1 MAADAAR
8 SHAAGRPGDRRAPPR
23 PRGPRRSRDPLG
35 LRRALADRLLPGL
48 VAAMALLA
56 ALAIAGG
63 RTASDLAAR
72 WRGGV
77 AAMVTVQLP
86 ADADAEHARDALAA
100 LPGVAEA
107 RVVDPARLRALL
119 DPWLGEAMPGIGSA
133 LPLPP
138 LVELRL
144 APEAADRLAR
154 SPAAEAAALAGRVAA
169 AAPGAEVEAH
179 GLWVARLAALA
190 AALRGVA
197 LAVLGLVAA
206 VAAAVVGVA
215 VRAGLA
221 ARRESVLV
229 VHGLGAGDGWI
240 AAQFSRRAAALAG
253 LGGLIGAAVAL
264 PVVVFL
270 RMLGAALLAGGD
282 AATAGMAA
290 APGLLGVAADL
301 PWLALL
307 AVPALAWAIGWVTA
321 QATVRRW
328 LRALP

>member
-1 MAADAAR
+1 MPGPRPAR
-8 SHAAGRPGDRRAPPR
+8 RRNRRRAW
-23 PRGPRRSRDPLG
+23 RRSRDPLG

-63 RTASDLAAR
+63 KAAADLAAR
-72 WRGGV
+72 WQGGV
-77 AAMVTVQLP
+77 AAAVTVQLP
-86 ADADAEHARDALAA
+86 PGTAADAERARAALAA

-107 RVVDPARLRALL
+107 QMVDPARLHALL
-119 DPWLGEAMPGIGSA
+119 APWLGEATPELAAA
-133 LPLPP
+133 LPLPA

-144 APEAADRLAR
+144 DPEATARLAR
-154 SPAAEAAALAGRVAA
+154 FPTSEATALAERVAT

-190 AALRGVA
+190 TALRGVA
-197 LAVLGLVAA
+197 LAVLALVAA

-229 VHGLGAGDGWI
+229 VHGLGADDGWI
-240 AAQFSRRAAALAG
+240 AAQFARRAATLAG
-253 LGGLIGAAVAL
+253 LGGLLGAVAAL
-264 PVVVFL
+264 PVLVLL
-270 RMLGAALLAGGD
+270 RLLGAALLAGGEAE
-282 AATAGMAA
+282 AAGAAEAAGVPAP
-290 APGLLGVAADL
+290 PGLLAAASDL
-301 PWLALL
+301 PWPALL